1 MVPLL
6 AAGTRPGSA
15 RANAPSTTSTM
26 RCEVS
31 TLPAATAA
39 GGRAF
44 TTVPA
49 GAVTS
54 SGRNAPALIGISP
67 GSTQRSA

>member
-6 AAGTRPGSA
+6 AAGTRSGSA
-15 RANAPSTTSTM
+15 RASAPSTVSTM

-44 TTVPA
+44 TTVPG
-49 GAVTS
+49 GATIS
-54 SGRNAPALIGISP
+54 SGRNAPSFTGIPSP
-67 GSTQRSA
+67 STQRTA